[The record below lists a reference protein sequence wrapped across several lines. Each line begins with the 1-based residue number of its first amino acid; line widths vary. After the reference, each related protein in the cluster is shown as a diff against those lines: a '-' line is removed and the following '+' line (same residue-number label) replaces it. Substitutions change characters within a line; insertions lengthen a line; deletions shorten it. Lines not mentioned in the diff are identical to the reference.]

1 MKYFKLNH
9 EILLICVK
17 SSKRALARAEL
28 GVFHNGFHFR
38 QTVYSELYKIE
49 NTLDSL
55 AFFFNL
61 LTSSDV
67 IYTITTTLAGSK
79 IM

>member
-17 SSKRALARAEL
+17 SSKRALVRAEL

-38 QTVYSELYKIE
+38 QTVYSELYKTE

-55 AFFFNL
+55 AFFNL

-67 IYTITTTLAGSK
+67 IYTITTTLAESK